1 MKAIE
6 DQIQKLEMAK
16 HLLAEA
22 NALEDLENDA
32 MDQNPQRLSTVI
44 QKHKHV
50 DVVGVVGD
58 SDDGELFDFEE
69 VDELIDTSE
78 DEGPV
83 KQKVVSVSLR
93 QEAQKT
99 PTDCKHI

>member
-1 MKAIE
+1 
-6 DQIQKLEMAK
+6 MAK

-32 MDQNPQRLSTVI
+32 MDQNPQHLSTVI
-44 QKHKHV
+44 QKHKCV

-58 SDDGELFDFEE
+58 SDDGELFNFEE
-69 VDELIDTSE
+69 VDELMDASE

-93 QEAQKT
+93 QEVQKT
-99 PTDCKHI
+99 PTDCKRI

>member
-1 MKAIE
+1 VKVKAIE

-22 NALEDLENDA
+22 NVLEDLENDA
-32 MDQNPQRLSTVI
+32 MDQNPQCLSTVI
-44 QKHKHV
+44 QKRKRV
-50 DVVGVVGD
+50 DVVGIVGN
-58 SDDGELFDFEE
+58 SDDGELFNFEE
-69 VDELIDTSE
+69 VDELMDTSK

-93 QEAQKT
+93 QEAQKN
-99 PTDCKHI
+99 PN

>member
-1 MKAIE
+1 
-6 DQIQKLEMAK
+6 MAK
-16 HLLAEA
+16 RLLAEA
-22 NALEDLENDA
+22 NTFEDIENDT
-32 MDQNPQRLSTVI
+32 MDKNPQRLSTVI
-44 QKHKHV
+44 QKRKRV

-69 VDELIDTSE
+69 VDELMDTSE

>member
-1 MKAIE
+1 VKVKAIE

-22 NALEDLENDA
+22 NVLEDLENNA

-44 QKHKHV
+44 QKRKRV
-50 DVVGVVGD
+50 DVVGVVGN
-58 SDDGELFDFEE
+58 SDDGELFNFEE
-69 VDELIDTSE
+69 VDELMDTSK

-93 QEAQKT
+93 QEAQKN
-99 PTDCKHI
+99 PN